1 MTKAKAPS
9 FSRREA
15 KDRPPVGVLSKTHSF
30 ASALAREM
38 NVTNVVLLSP
48 ANAES
53 AARGVDL
60 GTLIV
65 DEACWPLDQKTR
77 EALGPALHTHK
88 AYVMVV
94 NRHDPFPKAAQEHYA
109 SARRGQ

>member
-9 FSRREA
+9 FTRREA
-15 KDRPPVGVLSKTHSF
+15 KDRPPVGVLSKTQSF
-30 ASALAREM
+30 AAALGREL
-38 NVTNVVLLSP
+38 NIVNAVLLSP
-48 ANAES
+48 ANAEV

-94 NRHDPFPKAAQEHYA
+94 TRHDPFPKAPRPHYA
-109 SARRGQ
+109 EARRTQ